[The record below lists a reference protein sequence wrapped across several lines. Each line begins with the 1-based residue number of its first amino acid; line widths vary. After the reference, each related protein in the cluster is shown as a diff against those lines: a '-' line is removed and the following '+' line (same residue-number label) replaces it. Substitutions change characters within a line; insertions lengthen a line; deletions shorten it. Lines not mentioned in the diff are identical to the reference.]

1 MCGYFVLKGRSIL
14 INIDLPNVGDT
25 LYSYMDSVSHIVV
38 CFIIQA
44 YEENFTT
51 SCHDVGI
58 HGVSEGCSTIH
69 PGA

>member
-1 MCGYFVLKGRSIL
+1 MGETV
-14 INIDLPNVGDT
+14 
-25 LYSYMDSVSHIVV
+25 YSYMDSVSHIVV

-58 HGVSEGCSTIH
+58 HGMSEGCSTIH
-69 PGA
+69 PRA